1 MGIRLLWAATGLALA
16 ALVGVL
22 DVATGYELSFGLFY
36 LCAIGV
42 TAWKSGRPAGLFL
55 AIVCA
60 AVWFVADRA
69 AGHVY
74 AQPLIAYWNAGIR
87 LGFFLVVAVLLAELH
102 RALDREQ
109 AVARIDT
116 LTEAANRR
124 QLLER
129 LDEELE
135 RSRRHARPL
144 TLAYVDLDHFKEV
157 NDHLG
162 HAAGDEVLRVVART
176 LRRRLRKTDTVARF
190 GGDEFAVLMPESDE
204 QAAHSAIDAARV
216 ELLEQMGRHGW
227 PVTFSIGVVT
237 TQDGRVGNDEFV
249 READELMYRV
259 KKEGKNR
266 VLSATLEASTE
277 DRVELN
283 SRTE

>member
-1 MGIRLLWAATGLALA
+1 MGIRLLWAALGLALA
-16 ALVGVL
+16 ALVGVV
-22 DVATGYELSFGLFY
+22 DAATGHELSFGLFY
-36 LCAIGV
+36 LGAIGV
-42 TAWKSGRPAGLFL
+42 VAWKAGRSAGLLL
-55 AIVCA
+55 AVVCA
-60 AVWFVADRA
+60 AVWFFADRA
-69 AGHVY
+69 AGNVY
-74 AQPLIAYWNAGIR
+74 TQPLIAYWNAGIR
-87 LGFFLVVAVLLAELH
+87 LGFFLIVAVLLAELR
-102 RALDREQ
+102 RALDNEQ
-109 AVARIDT
+109 AGARIDP

-144 TLAYVDLDHFKEV
+144 TLAYVDLDHFKAV

-176 LRRRLRKTDTVARF
+176 LLGRLRKTDTVARF
-190 GGDEFAVLMPESDE
+190 GGDEFAVLMPETDG
-204 QAAHSAIDAARV
+204 QAAQGAIDGARAG
-216 ELLEQMGRHGW
+216 LLDQMGRHGW

-237 TQDGRVGNDEFV
+237 AEDGNVGIDQFV

-266 VLSATLEASTE
+266 ALYATLEAPDT
-277 DRVELN
+277 VE
-283 SRTE
+283 